1 MTTVRQVLD
10 QKGHQVWSIQA
21 DDSVLHALQ
30 QMADRDIGTLA
41 VMDGER
47 FVGMFSERHYA
58 RNVFLKGRSSP
69 TTPIRDVMRSD
80 VACVDPDATV
90 EDCMAIMTESRVR
103 YLPVLENDQLAGIVS
118 IGDMVKTIID
128 NQEVTIKQLVNY
140 ISGA

>member
-10 QKGHQVWSIQA
+10 QKGHNVWTIQA
-21 DDSVLHALQ
+21 EDSVLHALQ
-30 QMADRDIGTLA
+30 MMADKEIGTVA
-41 VMDGER
+41 VMEGER

-69 TTPIRDVMRSD
+69 TTQLRDVMRTD
-80 VACVDPDATV
+80 VTCVDPDATV
-90 EDCMAIMTESRVR
+90 EECMAIMTENRVR
-103 YLPVLENDQLAGIVS
+103 YLPVLENDTLVGIVS
-118 IGDMVKTIID
+118 IGDMVKSIID